1 MATQNRPVQV
11 HEPTDTSAH
20 DEAEPLPFTRLL
32 LFHLGP
38 GAGVMLFILVVTPAL
53 IARGLPA
60 QLGFLG
66 GVALVGTPIEL
77 GALLY
82 LGKKRNGV
90 LSLRGVVRY
99 THRMPLWQYVAL
111 FLPFVLYGVGLHF
124 LYSPVAPALAQQVF
138 GWLPSYLLPTAPGL
152 GALTAITLV
161 TALLTLALDGAFN
174 PIVEELYFRG
184 FLLPRLARWGW
195 FAPLI
200 SALLFALQHYWQP
213 YNYLL
218 IFLLVLPETLV
229 VRWKRNVRFSILCH
243 CFANSLGVVL
253 TLVALLVR

>member
-1 MATQNRPVQV
+1 
-11 HEPTDTSAH
+11 
-20 DEAEPLPFTRLL
+20 
-32 LFHLGP
+32 
-38 GAGVMLFILVVTPAL
+38 MLFMLVVTPSL

-66 GVALVGTPIEL
+66 GIALVGIPIEL

-99 THRMPLWQYVAL
+99 TQHMPLWQYVAL
-111 FLPFVLYGVGLHF
+111 FIPFVIYGLGLEI
-124 LYSPVAPALAQQVF
+124 LYSPIAAALAQQVF

-152 GALTAITLV
+152 GTLTAITLV
-161 TALLTLALDGAFN
+161 TALLTLTLDGFLN
-174 PIVEELYFRG
+174 PVVEELYFRG

-195 FAPLI
+195 FAPAI

-213 YNYLL
+213 YNWLL
-218 IFLLVLPETLV
+218 IFLLVLPEALV

-243 CFANSLGVVL
+243 CFANCLGAVL
-253 TLVALLVR
+253 TLVALLAH